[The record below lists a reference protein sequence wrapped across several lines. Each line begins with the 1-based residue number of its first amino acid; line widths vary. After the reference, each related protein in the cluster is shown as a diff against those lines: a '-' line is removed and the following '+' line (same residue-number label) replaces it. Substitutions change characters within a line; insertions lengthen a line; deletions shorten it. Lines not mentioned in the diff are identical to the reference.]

1 MRVVGDQRAQGAQE
15 ARDETAQRRRQGGGR
30 DGRRVRAQ
38 QPDRD
43 VEGERAEGDEE
54 EEEEVLED
62 ERLGGEERCICWG
75 LGRVYGGSGGMVGG
89 RWEGRRELLDARP
102 G

>member
-15 ARDETAQRRRQGGGR
+15 TRDEAAQRRRQGKGW
-30 DGRRVRAQ
+30 DGRWMRAQ
-38 QPDRD
+38 QSDRD

-62 ERLGGEERCICWG
+62 ERLGGEERGVCWG
-75 LGRVYGGSGGMVGG
+75 LGRVYGGSGMMVGG
-89 RWEGRRELLDARP
+89 RGEERRELLNACP